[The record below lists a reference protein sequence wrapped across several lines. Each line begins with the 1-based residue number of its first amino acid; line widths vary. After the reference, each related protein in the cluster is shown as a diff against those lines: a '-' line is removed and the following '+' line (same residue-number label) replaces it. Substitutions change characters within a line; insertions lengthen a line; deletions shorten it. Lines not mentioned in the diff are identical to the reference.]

1 MIDGKDAAVAK
12 PTTPKTDEDRIE
24 PETETPNVEATDT
37 VEDAEAVEDSEVA
50 DDASE
55 AEEAPGPDDDAA
67 QNAAAGEDANRDDEP
82 TRDAPAAPAPAP
94 DVRRGPGVMPLVLG
108 GVIAAGLGYGAAY
121 MGLATN
127 QQDTGTQDTL
137 ATIESTLAGQGDSLT
152 TLSTRTAALEEEL
165 AALPPVPD
173 PVDLTPL
180 TEDIEALGT
189 RIDTVAG
196 QISGLTDRIAY
207 LESLPLGETGA
218 EDNSAA
224 IAAAVAQLRE
234 QIRAQSENLA
244 AQQAESS
251 ALIERIRGIAAE
263 AEASIAAAQERAEA
277 RVNAATAQAA
287 LGQLRIAV
295 ASGAPFGDALSDVT
309 AGAEVPEALSAAA
322 QTGVPTLD
330 RLQATFPA
338 AARAAL
344 PVALRDTAGEDAV
357 DRFTAFLQSQVGGR
371 SLDPREGDDP
381 DAVLSRAEA
390 ALRSGDLD
398 GAITELAALPE
409 GAQAVMAEWTSA
421 AETRRDALAAL
432 DAVAAA
438 LDGTN

>member
-1 MIDGKDAAVAK
+1 MAE
-12 PTTPKTDEDRIE
+12 PTTPKTDDDRIE
-24 PETETPNVEATDT
+24 PETETPNVEATDAVEDAET
-37 VEDAEAVEDSEVA
+37 VEDAGTAG
-50 DDASE
+50 DASD

-67 QNAAAGEDANRDDEP
+67 QSAAAGEDANRDEDP
-82 TRDAPAAPAPAP
+82 TRDAPAAPAP
-94 DVRRGPGVMPLVLG
+94 DVRRGPGFVPLVLG

-127 QQDTGTQDTL
+127 QQDSGTQDTL
-137 ATIESTLAGQGDSLT
+137 ATIESTLAEQGDSLT
-152 TLSTRTAALEEEL
+152 ALSTRAAALEEEL

-180 TEDIEALGT
+180 TGDVEALGT

-207 LESLPLGETGA
+207 LESLPLGETGGA
-218 EDNSAA
+218 DNSAA

-251 ALIERIRGIAAE
+251 ALIEEIRGIAAE
-263 AEASIAAAQERAEA
+263 AEASIATAQERAEA

-295 ASGAPFGDALSDVT
+295 ASGAPFADALADV
-309 AGAEVPEALSAAA
+309 AASAEVPDALSAAA
-322 QTGVPTLD
+322 GTGVPTLD

-390 ALRSGDLD
+390 ALRNGDLD

-409 GAQAVMAEWTSA
+409 GAQAAMAEWTSA